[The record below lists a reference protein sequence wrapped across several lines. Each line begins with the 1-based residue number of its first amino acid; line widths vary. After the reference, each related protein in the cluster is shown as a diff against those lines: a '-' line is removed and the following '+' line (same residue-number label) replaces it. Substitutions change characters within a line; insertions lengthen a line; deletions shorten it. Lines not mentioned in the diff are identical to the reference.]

1 MCYWLITE
9 TSYLVSKTSVE
20 HVMRDDKLK
29 PYIKSRIDDFNRK
42 LTEWLDNRSFQVNVD
57 VDCKFEFTLP
67 GKDFCENQSFTCDIV
82 VTPTD

>member
-1 MCYWLITE
+1 
-9 TSYLVSKTSVE
+9 
-20 HVMRDDKLK
+20 MRDDKLK